1 MARQKT
7 STHGSTA
14 QGVESA
20 TTLVS
25 SDVRLHNLGI
35 VAHYLVDNGPSSRS
49 QIADGTG
56 LTRGSVTAL
65 TAALLDAQVI
75 SEAAPLEPTGKSKGR
90 PLTLLSLAADGVALL
105 ALQLDADQVTAL
117 VTTID
122 GTPLLRISEHHGR
135 PMGQPDLIL
144 DHFAAVL
151 SRTLDSDA
159 LRGRRLADVTVV
171 VFAPVAGDPAYVIA
185 DTDLAWG
192 TVDVVGGLR
201 SREPRLPVFTRLSPD
216 STLAAV
222 AERSQLTDV
231 RTMLYLKSN
240 SGIGGAVIVD
250 GAPITGAHGF
260 AGALGHLAVVPG
272 GRLCGCGQHGCLDTV
287 AGPDFLLAEVGLED
301 LLISD
306 GLTAALDELT
316 RRILNGEPRATAAWD
331 AAASWIA
338 HTVQMLVMTIDPEVV
353 VLGGYWASLAET
365 VASKV
370 ADLRPVVPGAVLL
383 EQCPTQGGVLGA
395 DAALLGAIWSA
406 RDRLLLDPLQL
417 AP

>member
-1 MARQKT
+1 MARQGT
-7 STHGSTA
+7 FAHSTA
-14 QGVESA
+14 ANSIEPAA
-20 TTLVS
+20 TLIS

-35 VAHYLVDNGPSSRS
+35 VARYLVENGPSSRS

-75 SEAAPLEPTGKSKGR
+75 SEAAPLESGGKGR

-105 ALQLDADQVTAL
+105 ALQLDADEVTAL
-117 VTTID
+117 VTTIT
-122 GTPLLRISEHHGR
+122 GVPLLRISEHHGR

-144 DHFAAVL
+144 DRFADVL
-151 SRTLDSDA
+151 GRALDSDE
-159 LRGRRLADVTVV
+159 LRGRRLADVTIV
-171 VFAPVAGDPAYVIA
+171 VFAPVGGDPELVIA
-185 DTDLAWG
+185 DTDLGWG
-192 TVDVVGGLR
+192 SVDVVGGLR
-201 SREPRLPVFTRLSPD
+201 SREPRLPDFARLTAD

-240 SGIGGAVIVD
+240 SGIGGAIIVD
-250 GAPITGAHGF
+250 GSPVTGAHGF

-287 AGPDFLLAEVGLED
+287 AGPDFLLEEVGLSD
-301 LLISD
+301 LLASD

-316 RRILNGEPRATAAWD
+316 RRILEGEPRASAAWD
-331 AAASWIA
+331 AASNWIA
-338 HTVQMLVMTIDPEVV
+338 HTVQMLVMALDPEVV
-353 VLGGYWASLAET
+353 VLGGYWAALADS
-365 VASKV
+365 VAAKV
-370 ADLRPVVPGAVLL
+370 AALRPSIPGAVLL
-383 EQCPTQGGVLGA
+383 EQSATQGGTLGA

-406 RDRLLLDPLQL
+406 RDRLLQDPLQL
-417 AP
+417 VP